1 MDGKK
6 EFEKV
11 MGKSERI
18 ALASAVDDIPNV
30 RIVNFIYLASEKVLY
45 FASTKGDPKEKEF
58 AKNRNV
64 AFTTIPA
71 RGLAHVRVHHAT
83 VGKSKKSVFDV
94 ADIFA
99 AKIPWYKANIEQN
112 GNDMNLYEVR
122 FTTATAL
129 VGPGKAFQIEV

>member
-6 EFEKV
+6 KFEKI
-11 MGKSERI
+11 MEKSERI

-45 FASTKGDPKEKEF
+45 FASTKGDPKEEEF
-58 AKNRNV
+58 ARNCKV

-71 RGLAHVRVHHAT
+71 RGLAHVRAHHAT
-83 VGKSKKSVFDV
+83 VVKSPKSVFDV

-99 AKIPWYKANIEQN
+99 AKMPWYKENIEQN

-122 FTTATAL
+122 FTTATAIA
-129 VGPGKAFQIEV
+129 GPDQAFQVEM